1 MATIRC
7 RSVLPPVINT
17 VAIIPYF
24 VVAAVDMS
32 GYRNT
37 ALIIHYIP
45 CIIDPPYT
53 VMGALYFISITTT
66 IAMLLYGYGGERAR
80 WPIYRENTNAPRT
93 APDHATGIHHQ
104 ARAGHHGR
112 LLCD

>member
-1 MATIRC
+1 MAGRGRC
-7 RSVLPPVINT
+7 SVLPPVINT

-37 ALIIHYIP
+37 ALIIHYIA
-45 CIIDPPYT
+45 CVIDPPYT

-66 IAMLLYGYGGERAR
+66 ISMLLCGGGGSGGGVGDRR
-80 WPIYRENTNAPRT
+80 GQPPSY
-93 APDHATGIHHQ
+93 
-104 ARAGHHGR
+104 
-112 LLCD
+112 